1 MTDKPMPTT
10 VDPKLLDLLVCP
22 LTKGPLRY
30 DRERQELISEQAGL
44 AYPIRDGI
52 PIMLVDE
59 ARLTVTFDDGARFEL
74 PAELL
79 RVESPSAEVKG
90 HGPGQKTIVAGRRHV
105 GIMDLE
111 PVGNYAVRIMFD
123 DLHNTGMYSWRYLY
137 HLGKNQE
144 KLWADYLAALEQ
156 RGLSRDP

>member
-1 MTDKPMPTT
+1 MKPEGGPWPTE
-10 VDPKLLDLLVCP
+10 
-22 LTKGPLRY
+22 LRVN
-30 DRERQELISEQAGL
+30 RAEK
-44 AYPIRDGI
+44 
-52 PIMLVDE
+52 
-59 ARLTVTFDDGARFEL
+59 RLTVSFDDGSRFEL

-123 DLHNTGMYSWRYLY
+123 DLHSTGMFSWRYLY

-144 KLWADYLAALEQ
+144 RLWADYLKALEE

>member
-1 MTDKPMPTT
+1 MTADQGPWPTE
-10 VDPKLLDLLVCP
+10 
-22 LTKGPLRY
+22 LRVN
-30 DRERQELISEQAGL
+30 RAEK
-44 AYPIRDGI
+44 
-52 PIMLVDE
+52 
-59 ARLTVTFDDGARFEL
+59 RLTVSFDDGARFEL

-105 GIMDLE
+105 GIMDLK
-111 PVGNYAVRIMFD
+111 PVGNYAVRIIFD

-137 HLGKNQE
+137 HLGQNQE
-144 KLWADYLAALEQ
+144 RLWADYLTALEE

>member
-1 MTDKPMPTT
+1 MSADQGPWPTE
-10 VDPKLLDLLVCP
+10 
-22 LTKGPLRY
+22 LRVN
-30 DRERQELISEQAGL
+30 RAEK
-44 AYPIRDGI
+44 
-52 PIMLVDE
+52 
-59 ARLTVTFDDGARFEL
+59 RLTVTFDDGARFEL

-123 DLHNTGMYSWRYLY
+123 DLHNTGMYSWSYLY
-137 HLGKNQE
+137 HLGQHRE
-144 KLWADYLAALEQ
+144 RLWADYLAALEQ
-156 RGLSRDP
+156 HGLSRDP